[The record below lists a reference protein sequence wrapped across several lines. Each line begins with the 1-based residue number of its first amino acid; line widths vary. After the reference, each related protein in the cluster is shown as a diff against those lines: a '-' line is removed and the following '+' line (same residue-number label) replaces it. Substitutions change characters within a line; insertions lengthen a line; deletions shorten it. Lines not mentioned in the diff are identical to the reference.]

1 MPDKHPIAPDW
12 SAFVREHLRPLGLPA
27 QDQQEVVAELAAHLE
42 DLYEE
47 QLKNG
52 QTESEAHQ
60 KARDEVVQWHPLA
73 RKIQRAKFKEGI
85 MNTRTKQLWL
95 PSLVSLT
102 TAMLSLMSFTL
113 LGVQPRLFY
122 AHHAVTTL
130 YFPWLAALPFC
141 GALGAYLSRR
151 AGGTSLT
158 CLASSLF
165 PAATLL
171 ACFAFILLDSIFGSG
186 RALTLSA
193 FLLFVWNW
201 VFLPGAALLL
211 GAVPFL
217 NPRNQAIR
225 PLAS

>member
-1 MPDKHPIAPDW
+1 MPDWI
-12 SAFVREHLRPLGLPA
+12 SLVRERLHPLDLPENERR
-27 QDQQEVVAELAAHLE
+27 EVINELAAHLE

-47 QLKNG
+47 QIGNG
-52 QTESEAHQ
+52 ISQSQARESAM
-60 KARDEVVQWHPLA
+60 KEVDCWHPLA
-73 RKIQRAKFKEGI
+73 KDIQRAKLKEGI
-85 MNTRTKQLWL
+85 MNARTKQLWL

-130 YFPWLAALPFC
+130 YFPWLAALPLC
-141 GALGAYLSRR
+141 GAAGAYLSRR
-151 AGGTSLT
+151 AGGEQLA

-171 ACFAFILLDSIFGSG
+171 ACFFFILLDSIFGTG
-186 RALTLSA
+186 RALTFSG

-201 VFLPGAALLL
+201 VFLPGTALLL
-211 GAVPFL
+211 GALPFL
-217 NPRNQAIR
+217 RPRHHET
-225 PLAS
+225 PSLA